1 MIPWTL
7 YLLRQTAYAGTV
19 LVVLFLLAELLAPG
33 SVLPFLNLHA
43 FVIGVLALHGI
54 VIAIPSEDGR
64 SPVARALV
72 AMPIALALIAA
83 TWIALGDA
91 GMSAALLALAVTV
104 LIVSF
109 AVAIMRSYAKH

>member
-1 MIPWTL
+1 MTPWIL

-19 LVVLFLLAELLAPG
+19 LVVLMLLAELLAPG
-33 SVLPFLNLHA
+33 SVLPFFNLHA
-43 FVIGVLALHGI
+43 LVIGTLALHGI
-54 VIAIPSEDGR
+54 VLAVPSGDGR

-91 GMSAALLALAVTV
+91 GMSATLLALAATV

-109 AVAIMRSYAKH
+109 AVAMMRSYAKH